1 MEWISVE
8 DKLPENGEM
17 VFVYLGNYRQ
27 SQKYDVVRFEKGV
40 SQEERKQ
47 MKERSLVDIGVNV
60 YSNGH
65 QVLAKRSSMFM
76 ASDEE
81 GNNRKPYSWTNSPMQ
96 YFGQDVTH
104 WMPLPSPPKTEE

>member
-8 DKLPENGEM
+8 DKLPENGETILI
-17 VFVYLGNYRQ
+17 YAGNYRQ
-27 SQKYDVVRFEKGV
+27 GRKYDVARFEKGI
-40 SQEERKQ
+40 SQEERQQ
-47 MKERSLVDIGVNV
+47 MKNELLVDEGVNV

-65 QVLAKRSSMFM
+65 QVVAKRSSIFT

-81 GNNRKPYSWTNSPMQ
+81 GNNRKPYSWTNPPMR

-104 WMPLPSPPKTEE
+104 WAHLLSPPETI